1 MEEKDIVESTSGKVQ
16 GYSNRGVIKFKGIP
30 YAVPPIGNLRFKLPI
45 PIEPWEGIHNA
56 TKYGPVAPQPA
67 SALENMFSDPLP
79 NSEADCLTLNIW
91 TESLKNEA
99 KPGMFFIHGGAFLTG
114 SGRALDGSRLVLRGD
129 VVVVSIN
136 YRLGPLGFLYM
147 PDLPDTSPNVGLLD
161 MVTALKWVKENISR
175 FGGDPENI
183 TIFGESAGGSAV
195 ACLLA
200 MPLAKSLFHRAIL
213 QSQAS
218 NKYSY
223 DPKMS
228 TRYYENLIEKL
239 EIKKGDIEA
248 LRTLPAEDIVNAS
261 ERFETIKVGI
271 PRAGPTIDEETLPI
285 NPLEAV
291 KNGYTKDIDLFIG
304 SNLDEY
310 KLWSM
315 WAPDGEE
322 LNSERLLKRI
332 NSLMRFLRQ
341 DESKS
346 KGMIEIYKQRNKNPI
361 DISDAIF
368 TDYMFHIPSIRLAEE
383 QSKHQANT
391 YMYLFSWKTPAN
403 GGKYGAMHALELSFV
418 FNILLDRDIGIFPRK
433 TEETQELSEKMMD
446 TWTSFARTGNPNNKN
461 IPNFPPYDIEKRSTI
476 IFDKEVTIAED
487 PYRNERIVW
496 KDIL

>member
-1 MEEKDIVESTSGKVQ
+1 MEEKDIVETTSGKVQ

-45 PIEPWEGIHNA
+45 PIEPWEGILNA

-91 TESLKNEA
+91 TENLKNEA
-99 KPGMFFIHGGAFLTG
+99 KPVMFFIHGGAFLTG

-147 PDLPDTSPNVGLLD
+147 SDLPDTSPNVGLLD

-200 MPLAKSLFHRAIL
+200 MPLAKGLFHRAIL

-261 ERFETIKVGI
+261 ERFETIKIGI
-271 PRAGPTIDEETLPI
+271 PRAGPVKDKDTLPVT
-285 NPLEAV
+285 PLEAV
-291 KNGYTKDIDLFIG
+291 KNGYTKDIDILIG
-304 SNLDEY
+304 SNLDEN

-315 WAPDGEE
+315 WTPDGEE
-322 LNSERLLKRI
+322 INSERLLKRI
-332 NSLMRFLRQ
+332 NTLMRFLRQ

-346 KGMIEIYKQRNKNPI
+346 KEIIEIYTQRNKNPM
-361 DISDAIF
+361 DINDAIL

-383 QSKHQANT
+383 QSKHRANT
-391 YMYLFSWKTPAN
+391 YMYLFKWRTPVN

-418 FNILLDRDIGIFPRK
+418 FNILLDRDMGIFPRK
-433 TEETQELSEKMMD
+433 TDETQELSEKMMD
-446 TWTSFARTGNPNNKN
+446 TWTSFARTGNPNNNN
-461 IPNFPPYDIEKRSTI
+461 IPNLPPYDIDKRSTI

-487 PYRNERIVW
+487 PYRNERLVW